1 MFIAVRILNT
11 FTEHMRELLRIY
23 FLFSIFF
30 YYINFENIFMILSN
44 KSVLNQNLS
53 WYFSFKYLL

>member
-30 YYINFENIFMILSN
+30 LHKFW
-44 KSVLNQNLS
+44 K
-53 WYFSFKYLL
+53 YFHDPL